1 MVLSKLIRK
10 AKKAMPKLKTH
21 RGAAKRFRTTASGKF
36 KRGHSH
42 ARHILT
48 SKTAK
53 RKRKLD
59 IDAMVSE
66 SDEQR
71 VKDMLPYGRK

>member
-1 MVLSKLIRK
+1 
-10 AKKAMPKLKTH
+10 MPKLKTH
-21 RGAAKRFRTTASGKF
+21 KGAQKRFRQTASGKF

-53 RKRKLD
+53 RKRNLD
-59 IDAMVSE
+59 IDTLVSE